1 MDTTTKIEETQ
12 VLSII
17 EELKDASRLYYLEGN
32 DSPLTDDEFDA
43 KQEFL
48 SSIRNDFP
56 HLFSK
61 DSDGYKILEGDVLL
75 GAEMMV
81 ESTDN
86 AVITHKSPMLSLA
99 KAKKAEDLDAY
110 LKKVRRNGATDFRLQ
125 AKLDG
130 TAISAHYENGS
141 LSYITTRGNGV
152 VGENITYLSNDP
164 NISVL
169 GLPESID
176 HKQALEVRGELF
188 FYTHQFEE
196 VNKNRFAQSGSTFE
210 LSRSAVSGI
219 TKRAK
224 KGMPYKAEMTF
235 GIYSAWHDGELVS
248 LDTITD
254 EAFLSVD
261 DLTASEVKGV
271 NGAEGSVKLTGFVN
285 DEEIHKAIAYFGKIS
300 ESFTLPIDGVV
311 IKPVNEVEVH
321 KTMGNTSHH
330 PASQIAWKYPSE
342 KAQTKVQRIV
352 FTVGKSGRVTPV
364 AEFDPVTIDGSV
376 IVRAS
381 LHNFAILR
389 EKDVREGSLI
399 IIEKANEIIPQVVSV
414 ISSPDDSKQIEV
426 PENCPSCDQSLYSE
440 EGIYPPK
447 TLNCENDLCPSRNF
461 ESLVFAAGRDYLDI
475 DGLSSSTLT
484 ALRDAGLVSDISD
497 LYYLD
502 EKILSEVVVGVSS
515 KGESIYLGQKRAVN
529 IMKHIEASKS
539 LPLERLL
546 ASFAIHTL
554 GRRASKK
561 LVAEFKNLDNILSA
575 STDDIA
581 AIEGF
586 GRIKAEKASEGL
598 QMRSSIISR
607 MKTAGVLFGEN
618 NTEAETSEKD
628 KDSTSAIKLE
638 GLSFAISGT
647 VPQPFAN
654 RNAMVDY
661 IEANGG
667 TFHSSPKAT
676 TSYMIAESDGNSSK
690 VKKALSLGV
699 EFISAEE
706 FTQKFAN

>member
-1 MDTTTKIEETQ
+1 MDTTTKIEESQ

-17 EELKDASRLYYLEGN
+17 EELKDASRLYYLESEE
-32 DSPLTDDEFDA
+32 SPLSDDEFDA

-48 SSIRNDFP
+48 NSIRNDFP
-56 HLFSK
+56 HLFAK
-61 DSDGYKILEGDVLL
+61 GSDGYKILEGDVLL
-75 GAEMMV
+75 GAEMIA
-81 ESTDN
+81 EKTEND
-86 AVITHKSPMLSLA
+86 VIAHKSPMLSLA
-99 KAKKAEDLDAY
+99 KAKKVEDLDAY

-141 LSYITTRGNGV
+141 LNYITTRGNGV
-152 VGENITYLSNDP
+152 VGENITYLSTDP
-164 NISVL
+164 NVAVV
-169 GLPESID
+169 GLPKSID
-176 HKQALEVRGELF
+176 HKQILEVRGELF
-188 FYTHQFEE
+188 FYSHQFENA
-196 VNKNRFAQSGSTFE
+196 NKNRFENNGTVFE

-235 GIYSAWHDGELVS
+235 GIYSAWHDGELVA
-248 LDTITD
+248 LDSITD
-254 EAFLSVD
+254 EGFLSVD
-261 DLTASEVKGV
+261 SLTVSEVEKFDKTLGQ
-271 NGAEGSVKLTGFVN
+271 VKLTGFAN
-285 DEEIHKAIAYFGKIS
+285 DDEIHKAIADFGKVS
-300 ESFTLPIDGVV
+300 ESFSLPIDGVV

-321 KTMGNTSHH
+321 ETMGNTSHH

-342 KAQTKVQRIV
+342 KAQTKIQRIV

-364 AEFDPVTIDGSV
+364 AEFEPVTIDGSV

-414 ISSPDDSKQIEV
+414 ISSPDGSKQIEV
-426 PENCPSCDQSLYSE
+426 PENCPSCDQPLYSE

-447 TLNCENDLCPSRNF
+447 TLNCENDLCPSRSF
-461 ESLVFAAGRDYLDI
+461 ESLVFAVGRDYLDI

-484 ALRDAGLVSDISD
+484 ALRDAGLVSDIAD
-497 LYYLD
+497 LYHLD
-502 EKILSEVVVGVSS
+502 EKILSEVVVGTSS
-515 KGESIYLGQKRAVN
+515 KGEPVYLGQKRAIN
-529 IMKHIEASKS
+529 IMKHIESSKS
-539 LPLERLL
+539 LPLDRVL

-561 LVAEFKNLDNILSA
+561 LVAEFKNLDSILSA
-575 STDDIA
+575 SADDIA

-598 QMRSSIISR
+598 QMRSSVISR
-607 MKTAGVLFGEN
+607 MKDAGVLFGES
-618 NTEAETSEKD
+618 NTETEASEKD
-628 KDSTSAIKLE
+628 DNSPSAMNLE

-647 VPQPFAN
+647 VPEPFAN

-667 TFHSSPKAT
+667 TFHSAPKAT
-676 TSYMIAESDGNSSK
+676 TSYMIAESDGSSSK

-699 EFISAEE
+699 AFISAEE
-706 FTQKFAN
+706 FTQKFTS